1 MPTFRETIVPIL
13 AITVASAILMM
24 LLSPLDATQ
33 WAEGFRVGS
42 EVGAEEELGGGIAS
56 IIGPL
61 LKITVLM
68 GVPGLITLGVR
79 NLIRRF
85 GAKK

>member
-13 AITVASAILMM
+13 AITAASAILM
-24 LLSPLDATQ
+24 LLLAPLDATQ
-33 WAEGFRVGS
+33 WAEGFRVGG
-42 EVGAEEELGGGIAS
+42 EVSTEEELGGGIAN

-61 LKITVLM
+61 LKITFLM
-68 GVPGLITLGVR
+68 GIPGLITIGIR

-85 GAKK
+85 RSN